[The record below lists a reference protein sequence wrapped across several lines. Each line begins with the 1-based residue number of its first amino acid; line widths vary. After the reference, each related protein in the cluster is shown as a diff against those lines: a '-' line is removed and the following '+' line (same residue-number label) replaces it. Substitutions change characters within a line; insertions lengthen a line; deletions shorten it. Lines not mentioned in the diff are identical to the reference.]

1 MTTPPRVRRFNVMTR
16 AAALD
21 ARQSQ
26 DTGRPDPGEAAAKAP
41 AAGGG
46 APAERGPIRVELRK
60 KADLPPGFGKGP
72 LETLDTGNDSVR
84 QGGGPTEDDA
94 ADMLAPPDDGF
105 GDRRFPTAGPP
116 PAAAG
121 DAGTVAPAGG
131 TEIVAAAPLLP
142 ADAGLEAKLA
152 AIRAE
157 GLTERQLRIARRIAT
172 LHQIEVTTDEEAVL
186 RLRERGIDPSHRA
199 AVTQILSAEGQ
210 RAQAAPSPTAP
221 TVRPRQMVPAPTAP
235 IGQITPVG
243 QPLPGTPLPGP
254 ALPSRERL
262 TEDKRAAEI
271 IKIQRDMARRRRRR
285 FALMMTRLAFFVFL
299 PTVIAGWYYFV
310 WATPM
315 YSSYSQFQI
324 QQADSSGSAM
334 GAGLLA
340 GSAMQTNT
348 DYVSV
353 QSYLTSRDAMLRLD
367 EDLGF
372 KRAFQ
377 DAAVDPLQRLA
388 PDATMEETYGV
399 YKNSVK
405 IGYDPTEGVINME
418 VIAPNPALSED
429 FSLALIRYAEG
440 QVDQLTARLRS
451 DQMEGAIQNYSDAEA
466 KVREAQADVQALQ
479 EQMGVL
485 DAQAEGGLVM
495 GQISRL
501 EGELTEKQLSL
512 AQYLDNPRPN
522 QSRVDGLRAD
532 ISRLEQM
539 IAETR
544 AQLTVAGESRASLAT
559 ITGQLRIAE
568 GELETRQ
575 QLLASAAENMEV
587 ARIEANKQVRFL
599 SLLVAPVPPDEAS
612 YPKAFQNTLVAFFI
626 FSGIYLML
634 SLTASILREQVSA

>member
-16 AAALD
+16 AAALE
-21 ARQSQ
+21 AQRSQ
-26 DTGRPDPGEAAAKAP
+26 DTARPETGDAAAADDAAATP
-41 AAGGG
+41 ARG
-46 APAERGPIRVELRK
+46 AIRVELRK
-60 KADLPPGFGKGP
+60 KADLPPGFGKAP
-72 LETLDTGNDSVR
+72 QETRETGVPANGD
-84 QGGGPTEDDA
+84 PTEDDA

-105 GDRRFPTAGPP
+105 GDRRFPTAGPA
-116 PAAAG
+116 PA
-121 DAGTVAPAGG
+121 DAGGADKVAPASG
-131 TEIVAAAPLLP
+131 TAVAAAAAALP
-142 ADAGLEAKLA
+142 AETGLEAKLA

-172 LHQIEVTTDEEAVL
+172 LHQIEVASDEEAVL

-199 AVTQILSAEGQ
+199 ALTQILSAEGQ

-221 TVRPRQMVPAPTAP
+221 TVVPRQMVPAPTAP
-235 IGQITPVG
+235 IGQITPVR
-243 QPLPGTPLPGP
+243 QPMPGAPVPGP

-285 FALMMTRLAFFVFL
+285 FAFMLMRLAFFVFL

-388 PDATMEETYGV
+388 PDATMEQTYGV

-418 VIAPNPALSED
+418 VVAPNPALSED

-451 DQMEGAIQNYSDAEA
+451 DQMEGAIENYNDAEE

-539 IAETR
+539 IADTR

-599 SLLVAPVPPDEAS
+599 SLSVAPVPPDEAS